1 MTTEELAEL
10 TPEQKQS
17 RIAELHGW
25 TEIKGR
31 FGRAPD
37 GSGVNYIPDYYNDL
51 NASHEMEKTMDEQQ
65 RWNHGTTIAL
75 TALTPEQAYFEHD
88 GEPRLNGLGHFA
100 LAHATATQRA
110 DAFLLVMG

>member
-1 MTTEELAEL
+1 MTTDELDKL

-37 GSGVNYIPDYYNDL
+37 GSGVNYTPDYLNDL
-51 NASHEMEKTMDEQQ
+51 NASHEMEK
-65 RWNHGTTIAL
+65 GL
-75 TALTPEQAYFEHD
+75 PLD
-88 GEPRLNGLGHFA
+88 GHTYWVWIDTLDRIIQENPIEWVGHVA
-100 LAHATATQRA
+100 SATATQRA